1 MLIVHF
7 GFIQNLLGKN
17 NYVSSQINQH
27 SSREVT
33 LGAARECSCC
43 IFCRYI
49 DVSQAVEPNH
59 PHGLEFLYRDCKNV
73 SDFFSAKGVHQCLSP
88 AAMFTSIT
96 GLPIDESGS
105 EAEILT
111 QVFSNLFLNYLRL
124 FLCFFVP
131 LSSCNRWA

>member
-1 MLIVHF
+1 ML
-7 GFIQNLLGKN
+7 IQNLLGKN

-124 FLCFFVP
+124 FCVFLYHYLVVIDG
-131 LSSCNRWA
+131 LDQHY